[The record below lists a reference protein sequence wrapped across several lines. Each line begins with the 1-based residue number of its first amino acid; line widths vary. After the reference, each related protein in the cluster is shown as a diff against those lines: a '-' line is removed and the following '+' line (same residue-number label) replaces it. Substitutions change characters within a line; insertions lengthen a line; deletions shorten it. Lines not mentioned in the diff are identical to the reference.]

1 MNYNLLDDVVNKILL
16 FVSHP
21 CADMIRDH
29 FKQLA
34 EYREAEYNVLRA
46 MVDEEQES
54 DEEDDSEWDC
64 DAHCGCCI
72 ELWEDCQC
80 WCSNCGDEY

>member
-1 MNYNLLDDVVNKILL
+1 MNNLHETVVNNILL

-29 FKQLA
+29 FKQKALVYGYLG
-34 EYREAEYNVLRA
+34 EEVYPYIP
-46 MVDEEQES
+46 EEQES
-54 DEEDDSEWDC
+54 EEEDDSEYDY
-64 DAHCGCCI
+64 DAHCDCCV

-80 WCSNCGDEY
+80 